1 MKKKMDVEGSFAKG
15 AIDTSRNRYPYSIVW
30 TPLPIITW
38 FFPFIGH
45 MGICTS
51 AGIIRDFAGPYYVSV
66 SFLVDVHV
74 LYTLYM
80 YTYCEP

>member
-38 FFPFIGH
+38 FSHLLDTYG
-45 MGICTS
+45 
-51 AGIIRDFAGPYYVSV
+51 
-66 SFLVDVHV
+66 
-74 LYTLYM
+74 YM
-80 YTYCEP
+80 YFCWYH